1 MNARPDSS
9 QAAEDAQLPAEFR
22 SALELAQAAVWDWRL
37 PHDRFQVDEAW
48 TRALGIDVPVDAMA
62 VEQWKRRIHPDDLGA
77 FVAAA
82 ESCQHG
88 GDRFECEYRLLAA
101 GHRWLWVLHRGR
113 VVQREREG
121 GAARITG
128 LLLDIDRRKSEEV
141 ARSDSESRLAT
152 ALWGARAA
160 FWQWHVPSNTRTA
173 SPLWLAM
180 TGYSRA
186 QWEAMPNPWFS
197 NLHSD
202 DRERVDRQLLEHAQ
216 GERDSVEF
224 EYRFRTASDEYRW
237 MQDRGRAVEWD
248 LQGRPVLV
256 IGVTLDI
263 DVAKRAEAHL
273 ASSEHMLET
282 AAWGAGIGLWET
294 NFVTDTTRWFN
305 DWCDRHDIDAC
316 DGTSHVHRWDENLHP
331 DEGPDAVRKFSEHIA
346 GKAEY
351 YDAEYRVRTRSGTWR
366 WVFERGRVVER
377 DANGKALR
385 MLGVCMDLDENKV
398 AGRLANA
405 RNERVEVALQ
415 LTTAGVWDWDVE
427 HGLTNHTDGY
437 YRVFGVDPAF
447 GRANVSTWRQL
458 LGTDPDNELEN
469 FRNRLRRVD
478 PGTHLLETEYRF
490 RHTDGSWHWA
500 LDRAVVVDRTPD
512 GGTRR
517 VLGLVVDITARK
529 IRETALSASDQRFRA
544 AAREMRGVVY
554 EIDAETGIATR
565 DGVER
570 VLGYGP
576 GEIGDHMDDWLE
588 FVHPEDR
595 PHLGHRSPEAD
606 VDPDSQP
613 TAISYRIRHKDGHY
627 VTLLDSPCHV
637 KDAAGR
643 TLRIVGMGIDI
654 SEQAR
659 AQEALRASQE
669 LLQMVAAGTG
679 DWLILV
685 DADRRVQ
692 FINRGIRAH
701 SRESIIGQRIDEI
714 AVAEDRQNI
723 LAALKQV
730 LETGESVDLQLTSAG
745 SQYGGRYFD
754 SRIRAVRSPEGINGA
769 VINITE
775 ITDRHAAMHL
785 RETQARMF
793 ELLHEGVVVIDINNM
808 IRMANPAFERM
819 FGFTA
824 GTAVDTS
831 IDDLIAQPP
840 GAHRERIDQRLL
852 GSISD
857 PPGLSPVEFKCRRRD
872 GSTFDAAC
880 VATLTHVDGETHR
893 LAVITDVT
901 ERRGLEREIL
911 EIAGREQL
919 RIGSDLHDGLG
930 QDLTGVALMLR
941 SVVAQL
947 RKENSSARADVEDI
961 ISLVNGAIESTRAMA
976 RGLAPV
982 GADRGGLIAGL
993 QSMAVR
999 GMERYGVRAHFSTS
1013 LKEPLTLDD
1022 AAATHLYRIAQEAFT
1037 NAIRHG
1043 RVTQVIIDL
1052 ATGEGS
1058 LTLCVQDNG
1067 RGFDERISTTNGMGM
1082 KLMRY
1087 RAQML
1092 GGDVTISNNTG
1103 GGVVVRCTCPHR
1115 APPVGDAPPRG
1126 GFPLKD

>member
-1 MNARPDSS
+1 MNARPETS
-9 QAAEDAQLPAEFR
+9 QAAPETPLPAEFR
-22 SALELAQAAVWDWRL
+22 SALELAQAALWDWRL
-37 PHDRFQVDEAW
+37 AEDRFEVDEAW
-48 TRALGIDVPVDAMA
+48 TRAFGIDVRAPSMPID
-62 VEQWKRRIHPDDLGA
+62 EWKRRIHPDDHGV
-77 FVAAA
+77 FAAA
-82 ESCQHG
+82 SDSCHHG

-113 VVQREREG
+113 VVQRDRDG
-121 GAARITG
+121 SATRITG
-128 LLLDIDRRKSEEV
+128 ILLDIDRRKSEEV

-160 FWQWHVPSNTRTA
+160 FWQWHVPSNARTA

-186 QWEAMPNPWFS
+186 QWDATPNPWFS
-197 NLHSD
+197 NLHAE
-202 DRERVDRQLLEHAQ
+202 DREHVDSQLREHAQ
-216 GERDSVEF
+216 GKRDSVEF
-224 EYRFRTASDEYRW
+224 EYRFMTANGEYRW

-263 DVAKRAEAHL
+263 DAAKHAEAHMR
-273 ASSEHMLET
+273 SSEHMLET

-294 NFVTDTTRWFN
+294 DFRTDTTRWFN
-305 DWCDRHDIDAC
+305 DWCDRHDIYPC
-316 DGTSHVHRWDENLHP
+316 DGPDHVHRWDENLHP
-331 DEGPDAVRKFSEHIA
+331 EEGPEAVRRFSEHVA

-351 YDAEYRVRTRSGTWR
+351 YDAEYRMKTKSGGWR
-366 WVFERGRVVER
+366 WIFERGRVVER
-377 DANGKALR
+377 DAQGNAIR
-385 MLGVCMDLDENKV
+385 MLGVCMDLDQTKV
-398 AGRLANA
+398 AELRANT
-405 RNERVEVALQ
+405 RNRRVEEALQ

-427 HGLTNHTDGY
+427 HGVTHNTDGY

-447 GRANVSTWRQL
+447 GRANHANWRQL
-458 LGTDPDNELEN
+458 LGTDPEGAIDQ
-469 FRNRLRRVD
+469 FRRGLQRVD
-478 PGTHLLETEYRF
+478 PAASVLETEYRF
-490 RHTDGSWHWA
+490 RHTDGSWRWA
-500 LDRAVVVDRTPD
+500 FDRAYVMDRADD
-512 GGTRR
+512 GTSKRI
-517 VLGLVVDITARK
+517 VGLVVDITARK
-529 IRETALSASDQRFRA
+529 QRELALSASDQRFRA
-544 AAREMRGVVY
+544 VARELRAVIY
-554 EIDAETGIATR
+554 EIDAETGLSTSE
-565 DGVER
+565 GCER
-570 VLGYGP
+570 VIGYTAAELP
-576 GEIGDHMDDWLE
+576 RSSDWASL
-588 FVHPEDR
+588 VHPDDQPLLDQWFDR
-595 PHLGHRSPEAD
+595 DAESMIAL
-606 VDPDSQP
+606 Q
-613 TAISYRIRHKDGHY
+613 YRIRHKNGHY
-627 VTLLDSPCHV
+627 VTLLDSPCLV
-637 KDAAGR
+637 RDPGGKVV
-643 TLRIVGMGIDI
+643 RIVGVSIDI

-659 AQEALRASQE
+659 AQEALRESQE

-685 DADRRVQ
+685 DRERRVQ
-692 FINRGIRAH
+692 FINRGLRSQ
-701 SRESIIGQRIDEI
+701 SREDIIGQRVEDL
-714 AVAEDRQNI
+714 AVDEDRGNI
-723 LAALKQV
+723 LAALEQV
-730 LETGESVDLQLTSAG
+730 LTTGEPVDLQLASAK
-745 SQYGGRYFD
+745 QGGRYFD
-754 SRIRAVRSPEGINGA
+754 SRIRAVRSPGGINGA

-775 ITDRHAAMHL
+775 ITDRHAAQHL

-793 ELLHEGVVVIDINNM
+793 ELLHEGVVVVDINNV

-824 GTAVDTS
+824 GAAVDTS
-831 IDDLIAQPP
+831 FDDVIAQPP
-840 GAHRERIDQRLL
+840 GASRDRLTQQLL
-852 GSISD
+852 GSPHE
-857 PPGLSPVEFKCRRRD
+857 PPGPTPIEFKCRRRD
-872 GSTFDAAC
+872 GSIFDAAC
-880 VATLTHVDGETHR
+880 VATMTHVDGVTHR

-947 RKENSSARADVEDI
+947 RKENSTARTDVEDI

-999 GMERYGVRAHFSTS
+999 GMERYGVRAHFNTS

-1022 AAATHLYRIAQEAFT
+1022 GAATHLYRIAQEAFT

-1043 RVTQVIIDL
+1043 RVTQVTIDL
-1052 ATGEGS
+1052 ATAEGM
-1058 LTLCVQDNG
+1058 LTLSVQDNG
-1067 RGFDERISTTNGMGM
+1067 RGFDERNASNNGLGL

-1092 GGDVTISNNTG
+1092 GGDVSIANNKG

-1115 APPVGDAPPRG
+1115 ASAGDSAPRG

>member
-1 MNARPDSS
+1 MNAVPETG
-9 QAAEDAQLPAEFR
+9 QAASDAQLPAEFR
-22 SALELAQAAVWDWRL
+22 SAVALAEAAVWDWHV
-37 PHDRFQVDEAW
+37 PADQFQVDEAW
-48 TRALGIDVPVDAMA
+48 LRAFGIEVAGGANPIAD
-62 VEQWKRRIHPDDLGA
+62 WKRRIHPDDLAA
-77 FVAAA
+77 FVAAR

-88 GDRFECEYRLLAA
+88 ADKFECEYRLLAQ

-113 VVQREREG
+113 VVVRDRDG
-121 GAARITG
+121 TATRITG

-160 FWQWHVPSNTRTA
+160 FWQWHVPSNARTA

-180 TGYSRA
+180 TGYSRG
-186 QWEAMPNPWFS
+186 QWESAPNPWFS
-197 NLHSD
+197 NLHPD
-202 DRERVDRQLLEHAQ
+202 DRERVDRQLKEHAQ
-216 GERDSVEF
+216 SERDSVEF
-224 EYRFRTASDEYRW
+224 EYRFQTANGEFRW

-248 LQGRPVLV
+248 LSGRPVLV

-263 DVAKRAEAHL
+263 DAAKHAEAHL
-273 ASSEHMLET
+273 RSSEHMLET
-282 AAWGAGIGLWET
+282 AAWGAGIGLWEM

-305 DWCDRHDIDAC
+305 DWCDRHDIDPC
-316 DGTSHVHRWDENLHP
+316 DGDEHVTRWDENLHP
-331 DEGPDAVRKFSEHIA
+331 DEGPAATRKFSEHIA

-351 YDAEYRVRTRSGTWR
+351 YDAEYRIRTRAGLWR

-377 DANGKALR
+377 DAQGNAVR
-385 MLGVCMDLDENKV
+385 MLGVCMDLDETKV
-398 AGRLANA
+398 AERRADA
-405 RNERVEVALQ
+405 RNERVETALQ

-427 HGLTNHTDGY
+427 NGITHNTDGY

-447 GRANVSTWRQL
+447 GRLNHMNWRQL
-458 LGTDPDNELEN
+458 LGTDPDQEIDQ
-469 FRNRLRRVD
+469 FRRLLQRVD
-478 PGTHLLETEYRF
+478 PGTPMLETEYRF

-500 LDRAVVVDRTPD
+500 LDRAYVIERAPD
-512 GGTRR
+512 GATRR

-529 IRETALSASDQRFRA
+529 LRETALSASDQRFRA

-565 DGVER
+565 DGVDR
-570 VLGYGP
+570 VLGFAA
-576 GEIGDHMDDWLE
+576 GEIGDHASAWLE
-588 FVHPEDR
+588 LVHPEDR
-595 PHLGHRSPEAD
+595 HLINRRRGGTDSDSEA
-606 VDPDSQP
+606 
-613 TAISYRIRHKDGHY
+613 TTISYRIRHKDGHY
-627 VTLLDSPCHV
+627 VTLLDSPCYV
-637 KDAAGR
+637 KDAAGKVI
-643 TLRIVGMGIDI
+643 RIVGMGIDM

-669 LLQMVAAGTG
+669 MLQMVAAGTG

-685 DADRRVQ
+685 DTERRVQ
-692 FINRGIRAH
+692 FINRGIGAQ
-701 SRESIIGQRIDEI
+701 SRESIVGKRLDEI
-714 AVAEDRQNI
+714 AVAEDRPSI
-723 LAALKQV
+723 LAALSHVIQ
-730 LETGESVDLQLTSAG
+730 TGEPVDLQLATIG
-745 SQYGGRYFD
+745 PQQDGRYFD
-754 SRIRAVRSPEGINGA
+754 SRIRAVHSPHGITGA

-775 ITDRHAAMHL
+775 ITDRQAAMHL

-793 ELLHEGVVVIDINNM
+793 ELLHEGVVVIDGNNR

-819 FGFTA
+819 FGFSA

-840 GAHRERIDQRLL
+840 GLRREQLDQQLL
-852 GSISD
+852 GSASE
-857 PPGLSPVEFKCRRRD
+857 PPGLTPVEFKCRRRD
-872 GSTFDAAC
+872 GSIFDAAC
-880 VATLTHVDGETHR
+880 VATLTHVDGATHR

-930 QDLTGVALMLR
+930 QDLTGVALLLR

-947 RKENSSARADVEDI
+947 RKENSTARSDVEDI

-993 QSMAVR
+993 KSMAVR
-999 GMERYGVRAHFSTS
+999 GMERYGVRAHFNTS
-1013 LKEPLTLDD
+1013 LKETLTLDD
-1022 AAATHLYRIAQEAFT
+1022 GAATHLYRIAQEAFT

-1043 RVTQVIIDL
+1043 RVTQVTIEL
-1052 ATGEGS
+1052 ATADETLS
-1058 LTLCVQDNG
+1058 LTVLDNG
-1067 RGFDERISTTNGMGM
+1067 RGFDERNASNGMGM

-1092 GGDVTISNNTG
+1092 GGDVAIANNPG
-1103 GGVVVRCTCPHR
+1103 GGVIVRCTCPHR
-1115 APPVGDAPPRG
+1115 APLGGESLPRG

>member
-1 MNARPDSS
+1 MNARPDAP
-9 QAAEDAQLPAEFR
+9 QTEAAAPLPAEFR

-37 PHDRFQVDEAW
+37 ADDRFQIDEAW
-48 TRALGIDVPVDAMA
+48 LRAFG
-62 VEQWKRRIHPDDLGA
+62 VEVGVAPLSIAEWKRRVHPDDLAA
-77 FVAAA
+77 FSAATD
-82 ESCQHG
+82 SCHHG

-101 GHRWLWVLHRGR
+101 GHRWLWVLQRGR
-113 VVQREREG
+113 VVQRERDG
-121 GAARITG
+121 AAARIAG

-160 FWQWHVPSNTRTA
+160 FWQWHVPSNARTA

-186 QWEAMPNPWFS
+186 SWDLMPNPWFS
-197 NLHSD
+197 NLHND
-202 DRERVDRQLLEHAQ
+202 DRERVDRQMQEHAH
-216 GERDSVEF
+216 GMRDSVEF
-224 EYRFRTASDEYRW
+224 EYRFHTANGEFRW

-263 DVAKRAEAHL
+263 DGAKRAEAHL
-273 ASSEHMLET
+273 SSSEHMLET
-282 AAWGAGIGLWET
+282 AAWGAGVGLWET
-294 NFVTDTTRWFN
+294 NFITDKTRWFN
-305 DWCDRHDIDAC
+305 DWCDRHDIYAC
-316 DGTSHVHRWDENLHP
+316 DGDGHVQRWDDNLHP
-331 DEGPDAVRKFSEHIA
+331 DEGPEATRKFSEHVA
-346 GKAEY
+346 GKADY
-351 YDAEYRVRTRSGTWR
+351 YDAEYRIKTKSGTWR

-377 DANGKALR
+377 DENGKAIR
-385 MLGVCMDLDENKV
+385 MLGVCMDLDETKV
-398 AGRLANA
+398 AERRANA
-405 RNERVEVALQ
+405 RNERVETALQ

-427 HGLTNHTDGY
+427 NNQTNHTDGY
-437 YRVFGVDPAF
+437 YHVFGVDPAF
-447 GRANVSTWRQL
+447 GRANVRTWRQM
-458 LGTDPDNELEN
+458 LGTDPDQEIEK
-469 FRNRLRRVD
+469 FRERLRQVD
-478 PGTHLLETEYRF
+478 PSAHVLETEYRF

-500 LDRAVVVDRTPD
+500 LDRAHVVKRAPD
-512 GGTRR
+512 GTTLR
-517 VLGLVVDITARK
+517 VLGLIVDITARK
-529 IRETALSASDQRFRA
+529 IRETALSAGDQRFRA
-544 AAREMRGVVY
+544 VARELRCVIY
-554 EIDAETGIATR
+554 EIDAETGLST
-565 DGVER
+565 GEGLER
-570 VLGYGP
+570 VLGYQADELP
-576 GEIGDHMDDWLE
+576 RAVDWAAL
-588 FVHPEDR
+588 VHPDDQPLLRQWFDR
-595 PHLGHRSPEAD
+595 NAESMLAL
-606 VDPDSQP
+606 Q
-613 TAISYRIRHKDGHY
+613 YRIKHRNGHY
-627 VTLLDSPCHV
+627 VTLLDSPCV
-637 KDAAGR
+637 VRDAAGR
-643 TLRIVGMGIDI
+643 VVRVIGVAIDI

-659 AQEALRASQE
+659 DQEALRASQE
-669 LLQMVAAGTG
+669 MLQIVAAGTG

-685 DADRRVQ
+685 DTERRVQ
-692 FINRGIRAH
+692 FINRGIRSH
-701 SRESIIGQRIDEI
+701 SRESIIGQRLDEI
-714 AVAEDRQNI
+714 AVPEDQPKI
-723 LAALKQV
+723 LAALTQV
-730 LETGESVDLQLTSAG
+730 LTTGESIDLQLASSG
-745 SQYGGRYFD
+745 SNYGGRCFD
-754 SRIRAVRSPEGINGA
+754 SRIRAVRSPCGITGA

-775 ITDRHAAMHL
+775 ITDKHAAMHL

-819 FGFTA
+819 FGFTT

-831 IDDLIAQPP
+831 IDDLIAQPA
-840 GAHRERIDQRLL
+840 GLRRDQLDQQLL

-857 PPGLSPVEFKCRRRD
+857 PPGLTPVEFKCRRRD

-880 VATLTHVDGETHR
+880 VATLTHVDGATHR

-947 RKENSSARADVEDI
+947 RKESSTARTDVEDI

-999 GMERYGVRAHFSTS
+999 GMERYGVRAHFNTA
-1013 LKEPLTLDD
+1013 LTEPLTLDD
-1022 AAATHLYRIAQEAFT
+1022 GAATHLYRIAQEAFT

-1043 RVTQVIIDL
+1043 RVTQVTIEL
-1052 ATGEGS
+1052 ATAEGT
-1058 LTLCVQDNG
+1058 LTLSVQDNG
-1067 RGFDERISTTNGMGM
+1067 RGFDERNASNNGMGM

-1092 GGDVTISNNTG
+1092 GGDVTIANNQG
-1103 GGVVVRCTCPHR
+1103 GGVIVRCTCPHR
-1115 APPVGDAPPRG
+1115 APLSGDSLPRG
-1126 GFPLKD
+1126 GFPLKE

>member
-1 MNARPDSS
+1 MNARPESA
-9 QAAEDAQLPAEFR
+9 QPPGAAQLPAEFR
-22 SALELAQAAVWDWRL
+22 SALELAQAAVWDWQIAA
-37 PHDRFQVDEAW
+37 DQFQVDDPW
-48 TRALGIDVPVDAMA
+48 LRAFGIDASPNAMPCA
-62 VEQWKRRIHPDDLGA
+62 EWKRRIHPDDLGG
-77 FVAAA
+77 FIAATD
-82 ESCQHG
+82 SCHHG

-101 GHRWLWVLHRGR
+101 GHRWLWVLQRGR
-113 VVQREREG
+113 VVQRERDG
-121 GAARITG
+121 SALRIAG

-160 FWQWHVPSNTRTA
+160 FWQWHVPSNARTA

-186 QWEAMPNPWFS
+186 QWDASPNPWFS
-197 NLHSD
+197 NLHPD
-202 DRERVDRQLLEHAQ
+202 DRDHVDRQLREHAQ
-216 GERDSVEF
+216 GTRDSVEF
-224 EYRFRTASDEYRW
+224 EYRFKTAGGEYRW

-263 DVAKRAEAHL
+263 DAAKHAEAHL
-273 ASSEHMLET
+273 RSSESMLET

-294 NFVTDTTRWFN
+294 NFVTDRTRWFN
-305 DWCDRHDIDAC
+305 DWCDRHDIDPC
-316 DGTSHVHRWDENLHP
+316 DGTEHVTRWDENLHP
-331 DEGPDAVRKFSEHIA
+331 DEGPEATRRFSEHVA

-351 YDAEYRVRTRSGTWR
+351 YDAEYRIKTRGGVWR

-377 DANGKALR
+377 DAQGKAVR
-385 MLGVCMDLDENKV
+385 MLGVCMDLDETKV
-398 AGRLANA
+398 AERRANA
-405 RNERVEVALQ
+405 RNERVEAALQ

-427 HGLTNHTDGY
+427 HGTTFNTDGY

-447 GRANVSTWRQL
+447 GRANHMNWRQL
-458 LGTDPDNELEN
+458 LGIDPDEQIDQ
-469 FRNRLRRVD
+469 FRRLLQRVD
-478 PGTHLLETEYRF
+478 PDAHVLETEYRF

-500 LDRAVVVDRTPD
+500 LDRAYVVDRAAD
-512 GGTRR
+512 GSTRR

-529 IRETALSASDQRFRA
+529 IRETGLSAADQRFRA
-544 AAREMRGVVY
+544 IARELRCVIY
-554 EIDAETGIATR
+554 EIDAESGLSTGE
-565 DGVER
+565 GVER
-570 VLGYGP
+570 VLGYANTDLP
-576 GEIGDHMDDWLE
+576 RPSDWAAL
-588 FVHPEDR
+588 VHPDDQQRLQQWFDR
-595 PHLGHRSPEAD
+595 
-606 VDPDSQP
+606 
-613 TAISYRIRHKDGHY
+613 TAESMVALQYRIRHRDGHY
-627 VTLLDSPCHV
+627 VTLLDSPCV
-637 KDAAGR
+637 VRDAAGKVV
-643 TLRIVGMGIDI
+643 RIVGVAIDI

-659 AQEALRASQE
+659 SQEALRASQE
-669 LLQMVAAGTG
+669 LLQIVAAGTG

-685 DADRRVQ
+685 DTDRRVQ
-692 FINRGIRAH
+692 FINRAIRAL
-701 SRESIIGQRIDEI
+701 SRESIIGQRLDEI
-714 AVAEDRQNI
+714 AVPEDRPSI
-723 LAALKQV
+723 LVALTQV
-730 LETGESVDLQLTSAG
+730 LETGEPVDLQLASSG
-745 SQYGGRYFD
+745 NDGRMFD
-754 SRIRAVRSPEGINGA
+754 SRIRAVRSPGGITGA

-775 ITDRHAAMHL
+775 ITDRQAAMRL

-793 ELLHEGVVVIDINNM
+793 ELLHEGVVVIDIDNM

-819 FGFTA
+819 FGFQT

-840 GAHRERIDQRLL
+840 GLRRDRLDQHLL
-852 GSISD
+852 GSITE
-857 PPGLSPVEFKCRRRD
+857 PPGLTPVEFKCRRRD

-999 GMERYGVRAHFSTS
+999 GMERYGVRAHFNTS

-1022 AAATHLYRIAQEAFT
+1022 GAATHLYRIAQEAFT

-1043 RVTQVIIDL
+1043 RVTQVTIDL
-1052 ATGEGS
+1052 ATADGT
-1058 LTLCVQDNG
+1058 LTLSVQDNG
-1067 RGFDERISTTNGMGM
+1067 RGFDERNASNNGMGL

-1092 GGDVTISNNTG
+1092 GGDVTIANNKS
-1103 GGVVVRCTCPHR
+1103 GGVIVRCTCPHR
-1115 APPVGDAPPRG
+1115 APVGGDSLPRG

>member
-1 MNARPDSS
+1 MNARPESA
-9 QAAEDAQLPAEFR
+9 QPQGIAQLPAEFR
-22 SALELAQAAVWDWRL
+22 SALELAQAAVWDWQL
-37 PHDRFQVDEAW
+37 AADRFEIDAAWVRAFGVDVAATPITIAE
-48 TRALGIDVPVDAMA
+48 
-62 VEQWKRRIHPDDLGA
+62 WKRLIHPDDLGG
-77 FVAAA
+77 FNAAA
-82 ESCQHG
+82 DSCHHG

-113 VVQREREG
+113 VVQREHDG
-121 GAARITG
+121 AAARITG

-160 FWQWHVPSNTRTA
+160 FWQWHVPSNARTA

-186 QWEAMPNPWFS
+186 QWDAMPNPWFS
-197 NLHSD
+197 NLHPD
-202 DRERVDRQLLEHAQ
+202 DRERVDGQLQSHAQ

-224 EYRFRTASDEYRW
+224 EYRFQTANGEFRW
-237 MQDRGRAVEWD
+237 MLDRGRAVEWD
-248 LQGRPVLV
+248 LAGRPVLV

-263 DVAKRAEAHL
+263 DGAKRAEAHVS
-273 ASSEHMLET
+273 SSEHMLET
-282 AAWGAGIGLWET
+282 AAWGAGVGLWET
-294 NFVTDTTRWFN
+294 NFITDTTRWFN
-305 DWCDRHDIDAC
+305 DWCARHDIDPC
-316 DGTSHVHRWDENLHP
+316 DGGEHVTRWDENLHP
-331 DEGPDAVRKFSEHIA
+331 DEGPEATRRFSEHVA
-346 GKAEY
+346 GKADY
-351 YDAEYRVRTRSGTWR
+351 YDAEYRIRTRAGTWR

-377 DANGKALR
+377 DSAGRAVR
-385 MLGVCMDLDENKV
+385 MLGVCMDLDETKV
-398 AGRLANA
+398 AERRANA
-405 RNERVEVALQ
+405 RNERVETALQ

-427 HGLTNHTDGY
+427 NGITHNTDGY
-437 YRVFGVDPAF
+437 YRVFGVDPVF
-447 GRANVSTWRQL
+447 GRANHMNWRQL
-458 LGTDPDNELEN
+458 LGTDPDEQIDE
-469 FRNRLRRVD
+469 FRRRLQRVEPD
-478 PGTHLLETEYRF
+478 TPMLETEYRF

-500 LDRAVVVDRTPD
+500 LDRAYVVERAPD
-512 GGTRR
+512 GATRR

-554 EIDAETGIATR
+554 EIDADTGIATR
-565 DGVER
+565 DGVDR
-570 VLGYGP
+570 VLGYAP
-576 GEIGDHMDDWLE
+576 GEIGDDTAAWLAL
-588 FVHPEDR
+588 VHPDDR
-595 PHLGHRSPEAD
+595 YLIGRRNPG
-606 VDPDSQP
+606 VDPDNQP
-613 TAISYRIRHKDGHY
+613 TTISYRIRHKDGHF
-627 VTLLDSPCHV
+627 VTLLDSPCYV
-637 KDAAGR
+637 KDAAGKVI
-643 TLRIVGMGIDI
+643 RIVGMGIDI

-669 LLQMVAAGTG
+669 MLQLVAAGTG

-685 DADRRVQ
+685 DTERRVQ
-692 FINRGIRAH
+692 FINRGIRSH
-701 SRESIIGQRIDEI
+701 SRESIIGERLDEI
-714 AVAEDRQNI
+714 AVAEDRPTI
-723 LAALKQV
+723 LAALTQV
-730 LETGESVDLQLTSAG
+730 LQTGDPVDLQLASSGA
-745 SQYGGRYFD
+745 QDGGRYFD
-754 SRIRAVRSPEGINGA
+754 SRIRALRSPGGINGA

-793 ELLHEGVVVIDINNM
+793 ELLHEGVVVIDVDNM

-831 IDDLIAQPP
+831 IDDLIAQAP
-840 GAHRERIDQRLL
+840 GLRRERLDQQLL
-852 GSISD
+852 GSMSD
-857 PPGLSPVEFKCRRRD
+857 PPGATPVEFKCRRRD

-880 VATLTHVDGETHR
+880 VATLTHVDGATHR

-901 ERRGLEREIL
+901 ERRVLEREIL

-947 RKENSSARADVEDI
+947 RKENSTARTDVEDI

-999 GMERYGVRAHFSTS
+999 GMERYGVRAHFNTS

-1022 AAATHLYRIAQEAFT
+1022 GAATHLYRIAQEAFT

-1043 RVTQVIIDL
+1043 RVTQVTIDL
-1052 ATGEGS
+1052 VTAEST
-1058 LTLCVQDNG
+1058 LTLSVQDNG
-1067 RGFDERISTTNGMGM
+1067 RGFDERNASNNGMGM

-1092 GGDVTISNNTG
+1092 GGDVTIANNKG
-1103 GGVVVRCTCPHR
+1103 GGVVVRCTCPHL
-1115 APPVGDAPPRG
+1115 APLGGDSLPRG

>member
-1 MNARPDSS
+1 MNARPESA
-9 QAAEDAQLPAEFR
+9 QAAEDAQLPPEFR
-22 SALELAQAAVWDWRL
+22 SALELAQAAVWDWR
-37 PHDRFQVDEAW
+37 PTADRFQVDEAW
-48 TRALGIDVPVDAMA
+48 TRALGIDVPAGAMS

-77 FVAAA
+77 FIAAA

-113 VVQREREG
+113 VVSRERDG
-121 GAARITG
+121 SAARITG

-160 FWQWHVPSNTRTA
+160 FWQWHVPSNARTA

-197 NLHSD
+197 NLHPE
-202 DRERVDRQLLEHAQ
+202 DRERVDAQLREHAQ

-224 EYRFRTASDEYRW
+224 EYRFKTANGEYRW

-248 LQGRPVLV
+248 LQGRPALV
-256 IGVTLDI
+256 IGVSLDI
-263 DVAKRAEAHL
+263 DAAKRAEAHL

-305 DWCDRHDIDAC
+305 DWCDRHDIYPC
-316 DGTSHVHRWDENLHP
+316 DGTDHVARWDENLHP
-331 DEGPDAVRKFSEHIA
+331 DEGPEATRRFYEHVN

-351 YDAEYRVRTRSGTWR
+351 YDAEYRIKTRGGLWR

-377 DANGKALR
+377 DANGKAVR
-385 MLGVCMDLDENKV
+385 MLGVCMDLDEAKV
-398 AGRLANA
+398 AERRANA
-405 RNERVEVALQ
+405 RNERVEAALQ

-427 HGLTNHTDGY
+427 HCLANHTDGY

-447 GRANVSTWRQL
+447 GRANPNTWRQL
-458 LGTDPDNELEN
+458 LGTDPENEMED
-469 FRNRLRRVD
+469 FRNRLRHVD
-478 PGTHLLETEYRF
+478 PGASMLETEYRF

-500 LDRAVVVDRTPD
+500 LDRAYVIERAPD
-512 GGTRR
+512 GSTRR

-529 IRETALSASDQRFRA
+529 LREMALSAGAQRFRA
-544 AAREMRGVVY
+544 IASELRCIIY
-554 EIDAETGIATR
+554 EIDAVTNTLTSEG
-565 DGVER
+565 GER
-570 VLGYGP
+570 VLGYPP
-576 GEIGDHMDDWLE
+576 GYKARATDWTALL
-588 FVHPEDR
+588 HPEDQ
-595 PHLGHRSPEAD
+595 PLMQTWYDRSAD
-606 VDPDSQP
+606 GMLALQ
-613 TAISYRIRHKDGHY
+613 YRIRHHDGHY
-627 VTLLDSPCHV
+627 VTLLDSSV
-637 KDAAGR
+637 AVRDAAGK
-643 TLRIVGMGIDI
+643 TLRIVGVAIDI

-659 AQEALRASQE
+659 QQEALRESQE
-669 LLQMVAAGTG
+669 LLQIVAAGTG

-685 DADRRVQ
+685 DTERRVQ
-692 FINRGIRAH
+692 FINRGIRSH
-701 SRESIIGQRIDEI
+701 SRESMIGQRLDEI

-723 LAALKQV
+723 LNALKQV
-730 LETGESVDLQLTSAG
+730 LETGEPVDLQFTSTG
-745 SQYGGRYFD
+745 TQYGGRYFD
-754 SRIRAVRSPEGINGA
+754 SRIRAVRSPSGITGA

-793 ELLHEGVVVIDINNM
+793 ELLHEGVVVIDVNNM

-840 GAHRERIDQRLL
+840 GGQRGTLDQRLI
-852 GSISD
+852 GPISD

-1043 RVTQVIIDL
+1043 RVTQVTIDL

-1067 RGFDERISTTNGMGM
+1067 RGFDERNATSNGMGM

-1092 GGDVTISNNTG
+1092 GGDVTISNNPG

-1115 APPVGDAPPRG
+1115 APSAGDSAPRG

>member
-1 MNARPDSS
+1 MNARPETA
-9 QAAEDAQLPAEFR
+9 QALAGLQLPAEFR
-22 SALELAQAAVWDWRL
+22 SALQLAQAAVWDWDL
-37 PHDRFQVDEAW
+37 PGDAFQVDEAW
-48 TRALGIDVPVDAMA
+48 TRAFGVDVAGHVMPIAH
-62 VEQWKRRIHPDDLGA
+62 WKRRIHPDDHGA
-77 FVAAA
+77 FAAA
-82 ESCQHG
+82 TDSCHHG

-113 VVQREREG
+113 VVQRDRD
-121 GAARITG
+121 GAAVRITG

-160 FWQWHVPSNTRTA
+160 FWQWHVPSNARTA

-186 QWEAMPNPWFS
+186 QWDATPNPWFS
-197 NLHSD
+197 NLHPE
-202 DRERVDRQLLEHAQ
+202 DRERVDAQLREHAV

-224 EYRFRTASDEYRW
+224 EYRFQTASGEFRW

-263 DVAKRAEAHL
+263 DAAKHAEAHL
-273 ASSEHMLET
+273 RSSETMLET

-294 NFVTDTTRWFN
+294 NFSTGRTRWFN
-305 DWCDRHDIDAC
+305 DWCDRHDIEPCEGERHAE
-316 DGTSHVHRWDENLHP
+316 RWDQKLHP
-331 DEGPDAVRKFSEHIA
+331 DDAFETTRRYLEHVA
-346 GKAEY
+346 GQADY
-351 YDAEYRVRTRSGTWR
+351 YDAEYRIRTRAGAWR

-377 DANGKALR
+377 DAQGQAVR
-385 MLGVCMDLDENKV
+385 MLGVCMDLDETKV
-398 AGRLANA
+398 AERRANA
-405 RNERVEVALQ
+405 RNERVEAALQ
-415 LTTAGVWDWDVE
+415 LTSAGVWDWDVE
-427 HGLTNHTDGY
+427 NGITHNTDGY
-437 YRVFGVDPAF
+437 YRVFGVDPEF
-447 GRANVSTWRQL
+447 GRANHMNWRQL
-458 LGTDPDNELEN
+458 LGTDPEGAIDQ
-469 FRNRLRRVD
+469 FRRQLMRVD
-478 PGTHLLETEYRF
+478 PGAQVLETEYRF

-500 LDRAVVVDRTPD
+500 FDRAYVMERAAD
-512 GGTRR
+512 GSTRR
-517 VLGLVVDITARK
+517 VVGLVVDITARK
-529 IRETALSASDQRFRA
+529 LREMALSASDQRFRA
-544 AAREMRGVVY
+544 VARELRAVIY
-554 EIDAETGIATR
+554 EIDAESGLSTR
-565 DGVER
+565 EGCER
-570 VLGYGP
+570 VIGYSTAELP
-576 GEIGDHMDDWLE
+576 RASDWAAL
-588 FVHPEDR
+588 VHPD
-595 PHLGHRSPEAD
+595 D
-606 VDPDSQP
+606 QP
-613 TAISYRIRHKDGHY
+613 LLEQWFDKDAESLRALQYRIRHKDGHW
-627 VTLLDSPCHV
+627 VSLLDSPCLLR
-637 KDAAGR
+637 DAAGKL
-643 TLRIVGMGIDI
+643 LRIVGVAIDI

-659 AQEALRASQE
+659 SQEALRESQE

-685 DADRRVQ
+685 DTDRRVQ
-692 FINRGIRAH
+692 FINRGIRSQ
-701 SRESIIGQRIDEI
+701 SRESIIGQRLDEI
-714 AVAEDRQNI
+714 AVAEDRASI
-723 LAALKQV
+723 YEALQQV
-730 LETGESVDLQLTSAG
+730 LTTGDPVDLQLVSTGSA
-745 SQYGGRYFD
+745 QGGRYFD
-754 SRIRAVRSPEGINGA
+754 SRIRAVRSAGGITGA

-793 ELLHEGVVVIDINNM
+793 ELLHEGVVVIDIENR

-824 GTAVDTS
+824 GTAIGTS

-840 GAHRERIDQRLL
+840 GVGRDRLAQQL
-852 GSISD
+852 SGMTGES
-857 PPGLSPVEFKCRRRD
+857 PGLTPVEFKCRRRD

-880 VATLTHVDGETHR
+880 VATLTHVDGATHR

-947 RKENSSARADVEDI
+947 RKENSSARSDVEDI

-999 GMERYGVRAHFSTS
+999 GMERYGVRAYFNTS

-1022 AAATHLYRIAQEAFT
+1022 GAATHLYRIAQEAFT

-1043 RVTQVIIDL
+1043 RVTQVTIDL
-1052 ATGEGS
+1052 ATAEGT
-1058 LTLCVQDNG
+1058 LTLSVQDNG
-1067 RGFDERISTTNGMGM
+1067 RGFDERNATNNGLGL

-1092 GGDVTISNNTG
+1092 GGDVTIANNKG
-1103 GGVVVRCTCPHR
+1103 GGVIVRCTCPHR
-1115 APPVGDAPPRG
+1115 APAAGDSAPRG

>member
-1 MNARPDSS
+1 MNARPESA
-9 QAAEDAQLPAEFR
+9 QADNAAQLPAEFR
-22 SALELAQAAVWDWRL
+22 SALELAQAAVWDWNL
-37 PHDRFQVDEAW
+37 AADRFQIDEAW
-48 TRALGIDVPVDAMA
+48 LRAFGVDVGADPSIG
-62 VEQWKRRIHPDDLGA
+62 EWKRRIHPDDLRA
-77 FVAAA
+77 FNAAA
-82 ESCQHG
+82 DSCHHG

-101 GHRWLWVLHRGR
+101 GHRWVWVMHRGR
-113 VVQREREG
+113 VVARDREG
-121 GAARITG
+121 AAARISG
-128 LLLDIDRRKSEEV
+128 LLLDVDRRKSEEV

-160 FWQWHVPSNTRTA
+160 FWQWHVPSNARSA

-186 QWEAMPNPWFS
+186 QWDGMSNPWFS

-202 DRERVDRQLLEHAQ
+202 DRERVDRQLKEHAQ
-216 GERDSVEF
+216 GMRDSVEF
-224 EYRFRTASDEYRW
+224 EYRFQTANGEFRW

-248 LQGRPVLV
+248 LAGRPVLV

-263 DVAKRAEAHL
+263 DGAKRTEAHL
-273 ASSEHMLET
+273 SSNEHMLET
-282 AAWGAGIGLWET
+282 AAWGAGVGLWEM
-294 NFVTDTTRWFN
+294 NFITDRTRWFN
-305 DWCDRHDIDAC
+305 DWCVRHDIDPC
-316 DGTSHVHRWDENLHP
+316 DGDEHVTRWDENLHP
-331 DEGPDAVRKFSEHIA
+331 DERPDATRRFAEHVA
-346 GKAEY
+346 GKADY
-351 YDAEYRVRTRSGTWR
+351 YDAEYRIRTRGGLWR

-377 DANGKALR
+377 DAAGKAVR
-385 MLGVCMDLDENKV
+385 MLGVCMDLDETKV
-398 AGRLANA
+398 AERRANA
-405 RNERVEVALQ
+405 RNERVEAALQ

-427 HGLTNHTDGY
+427 NGITYNTDGY
-437 YRVFGVDPAF
+437 YRMFGVDPVF
-447 GRANVSTWRQL
+447 GRANHMNWRQL
-458 LGTDPDNELEN
+458 LGTDPDQEIDQ
-469 FRNRLRRVD
+469 FRRGLQRVD
-478 PGTHLLETEYRF
+478 PGADVLETEYRF

-500 LDRAVVVDRTPD
+500 LDRACVVERAPD
-512 GGTRR
+512 GATRR

-565 DGVER
+565 DGVDR
-570 VLGYGP
+570 VLGYAP
-576 GEIGDHMDDWLE
+576 GEIGDHTSAWLE
-588 FVHPEDR
+588 IVHPEDSYLLTGR
-595 PHLGHRSPEAD
+595 RSSD
-606 VDPDSQP
+606 VDPDNQP
-613 TAISYRIRHKDGHY
+613 TTISYRIRHKDGHY
-627 VTLLDSPCHV
+627 VTLLDSPCYV
-637 KDAAGR
+637 KDAAGKVI
-643 TLRIVGMGIDI
+643 RIVGMGIDI

-669 LLQMVAAGTG
+669 MLQMVAAGTG

-685 DADRRVQ
+685 DTERRVQ
-692 FINRGIRAH
+692 FINRGIRSH
-701 SRESIIGQRIDEI
+701 SRESIIGQRLDEI
-714 AVAEDRQNI
+714 AVAEDRPTI
-723 LAALKQV
+723 LATLTQV
-730 LETGESVDLQLTSAG
+730 LQTGDPVDLQLASPGARH
-745 SQYGGRYFD
+745 GGRYFD
-754 SRIRAVRSPEGINGA
+754 SRIRALRSPGGITGA

-775 ITDRHAAMHL
+775 ITDKHAAMHL

-793 ELLHEGVVVIDINNM
+793 ELLHEGVVVIDIKNM

-824 GTAVDTS
+824 GSAVDTS
-831 IDDLIAQPP
+831 INDLIAQAP
-840 GAHRERIDQRLL
+840 GLRRDQLDQQLL
-852 GSISD
+852 GSMSD
-857 PPGLSPVEFKCRRRD
+857 PPGLAPVEFKCRRRD
-872 GSTFDAAC
+872 GSTFEAAC
-880 VATLTHVDGETHR
+880 VATLTHVDGATHR

-947 RKENSSARADVEDI
+947 RKENSTARTDVEDI

-999 GMERYGVRAHFSTS
+999 GMERYGVRAQFNTS

-1022 AAATHLYRIAQEAFT
+1022 GAATHLYRIAQEAFT

-1043 RVTQVIIDL
+1043 RVTQVTIDL
-1052 ATGEGS
+1052 ATAEGT
-1058 LTLCVQDNG
+1058 LTLSVQDNG
-1067 RGFDERISTTNGMGM
+1067 RGFDERNASNNGMGM

-1092 GGDVTISNNTG
+1092 GGDVTIENNKG
-1103 GGVVVRCTCPHR
+1103 GGVIVRCTCPHI
-1115 APPVGDAPPRG
+1115 APRSGDSLPRG

>member
-1 MNARPDSS
+1 MNARPDAA
-9 QAAEDAQLPAEFR
+9 QAAADAPLPAEFR

-37 PHDRFQVDEAW
+37 VEDQFDVDEAW
-48 TRALGIDVPVDAMA
+48 TRAFGIDVAPRGTGVAH
-62 VEQWKRRIHPDDLGA
+62 WKRRIHPDDLGA
-77 FVAAA
+77 FNAATD
-82 ESCQHG
+82 SCHHG

-101 GHRWLWVLHRGR
+101 GHRWVWILHRGR
-113 VVQREREG
+113 VVQRDRDG
-121 GAARITG
+121 SAVRISG
-128 LLLDIDRRKSEEV
+128 LLLDIDRRKTEEV
-141 ARSDSESRLAT
+141 ARGDSESRLAT

-160 FWQWHVPSNTRTA
+160 FWQWHVPSNARTA

-186 QWEAMPNPWFS
+186 QWDATPNPWFS
-197 NLHSD
+197 NLHSE
-202 DRERVDRQLLEHAQ
+202 DRERVDTQLREHAQ

-224 EYRFRTASDEYRW
+224 EYRFQTASGEYRW

-263 DVAKRAEAHL
+263 DAAKHAEAHL
-273 ASSEHMLET
+273 RSSETMLET

-294 NFVTDTTRWFN
+294 NFITGTTRWFN
-305 DWCDRHDIDAC
+305 DWCDRHDIEPCEGERHAD
-316 DGTSHVHRWDENLHP
+316 RWDRKLHP
-331 DEGPDAVRKFSEHIA
+331 DDANEASRRYTEHVA
-346 GKAEY
+346 GKADY
-351 YDAEYRVRTRSGTWR
+351 YDAEYRIATRKGDWR

-377 DANGKALR
+377 DAQGKAVR
-385 MLGVCMDLDENKV
+385 MLGVSMDLDQTKV
-398 AGRLANA
+398 AERRANA
-405 RNERVEVALQ
+405 RNERVEAALQ
-415 LTTAGVWDWDVE
+415 LTTAGVWDWDV
-427 HGLTNHTDGY
+427 GNNLTNHTDGY

-447 GRANVSTWRQL
+447 GRANIKTWRQI
-458 LGTDPDNELEN
+458 LGTDPDGAMEV
-469 FRNRLRRVD
+469 FRERLRRVD
-478 PGTHLLETEYRF
+478 PAAHVLETEYRF

-500 LDRAVVVDRTPD
+500 FDRAFVMDRAPD
-512 GGTRR
+512 GTTRR
-517 VLGLVVDITARK
+517 VVGLVVDITARK
-529 IRETALSASDQRFRA
+529 QREMALSASDQRFRA
-544 AAREMRGVVY
+544 LSRELRAVIY
-554 EIDAETGIATR
+554 EIDAETGASTGEGA
-565 DGVER
+565 DR
-570 VLGYGP
+570 VIGYTSAELP
-576 GEIGDHMDDWLE
+576 RSSDWAKL
-588 FVHPEDR
+588 VHPDDQSVLRQWFDR
-595 PHLGHRSPEAD
+595 DAD
-606 VDPDSQP
+606 AMRALQ
-613 TAISYRIRHKDGHY
+613 YRIRHKDGHY
-627 VTLLDSPCHV
+627 VTLLDSPCV
-637 KDAAGR
+637 VRDAAGKL
-643 TLRIVGMGIDI
+643 LRIVGVAIDI

-659 AQEALRASQE
+659 SQEALRESQE

-685 DADRRVQ
+685 DTERRVQ
-692 FINRGIRAH
+692 FINRGIRSH
-701 SRESIIGQRIDEI
+701 SRESIIGQRLDEI
-714 AVAEDRQNI
+714 AVDEDRASI
-723 LAALKQV
+723 LAALQQV
-730 LETGESVDLQLTSAG
+730 LTTGEPVDLQLASSG
-745 SQYGGRYFD
+745 PVHGGRYFD
-754 SRIRAVRSPEGINGA
+754 SRIRAVRSPGGITGA
-769 VINITE
+769 VVNITE

-793 ELLHEGVVVIDINNM
+793 ELLHEGVVVVDIDNT

-824 GTAVDTS
+824 GSAIGTS
-831 IDDLIAQPP
+831 IDDVIAQPP
-840 GAHRERIDQRLL
+840 PGVGRNRLAQQL
-852 GSISD
+852 SGMTGE
-857 PPGLSPVEFKCRRRD
+857 PPGTTPVEFKCRRRD
-872 GSTFDAAC
+872 GTVFDAAC
-880 VATLTHVDGETHR
+880 VATLTHVDGATHR

-999 GMERYGVRAHFSTS
+999 GMERYGVRAHFNTS

-1022 AAATHLYRIAQEAFT
+1022 GAATHLYRIAQEAFT

-1043 RVTQVIIDL
+1043 RVTQVAIDL
-1052 ATGEGS
+1052 ATADGT
-1058 LTLCVQDNG
+1058 LTLSVQDNG
-1067 RGFDERISTTNGMGM
+1067 RGFDERNASNNGLGL

-1092 GGDVTISNNTG
+1092 GGDVSIANNRE
-1103 GGVVVRCTCPHR
+1103 GGVIVRCTCPHR
-1115 APPVGDAPPRG
+1115 APAAGDAAPRG